1 MSRAG
6 QRGQFV
12 RCPSLGGMTLNEQ
25 VAWADLV
32 ASVVA
37 GAVLLALWL
46 FVLYLVVKLAV
57 RHGINSSRLI
67 EELRDIRE
75 VLLISDDD

>member
-1 MSRAG
+1 MN
-6 QRGQFV
+6 
-12 RCPSLGGMTLNEQ
+12 LNEQ